1 TSMLCLLVFQL
12 FLPCMVCKG
21 DTMQCFMKDPFL
33 VPHEWYQPGGLIV
46 GEMVSLI
53 TYEFSSDVINCLC
66 CSIVTKFY
74 QHALALAF
82 AVDEIN
88 KDLRILPN
96 VSLGFHILDS
106 YTDARMT
113 YRTTLDLVFK
123 SQSFVPNYKCGT
135 QKHLVAAIGGLGFDT
150 AVNMA
155 GISGYYKIPQFADS
169 YSLRP
174 SEKETI
180 QIHSFY
186 HMAPYEDSQF
196 IGIIRLLQ
204 HFEWMWIGVVVD
216 CTNGGEHFVQVLEEL
231 LSQNEICSAFTKSIP
246 QLASLDDV
254 DKFSHL
260 LSELY
265 EIFTN
270 SKVSALIMYGE
281 SLTISWIRTAQFMH
295 DLRDNSTTSFRKVW
309 IVTAQIDF
317 ILKGFQHGWGLQLF
331 QGAISVTIPSKD
343 PPEFRDFL
351 QRVKPNWNQED
362 GFLKAFWEQ
371 AFDCS
376 FADLTSP
383 TTANELCTGEEKLE
397 NLPAPQF
404 EMDMTGHSYSIYN
417 AVHAVAH
424 ALHTMMSS
432 RSKGRD
438 LMQNKKLHSFLLS
451 ISFNNAAGEAV
462 SFSDKR
468 VLKGGFD
475 IMNLVTF
482 SNFSFKRVKVG
493 RLDPKSPEG
502 KELTLNGD
510 AIVWPRVIPI
520 SLCNERCR
528 PGYQKRRREGEKF
541 CCYDC
546 APCPE
551 GKISNQTALVLSIFL
566 KHNDTPL
573 VRANNRGLSYMLL
586 VSLLLCFLSPLLF
599 LRQPGQVT
607 CLLRQ
612 PAFAII
618 FSVAVSCVLA
628 KTALVSLAFRATKP
642 GSRLKNWVGKTLAH
656 CITLTCSSVQAG
668 LCAMWLAS
676 APPFPD
682 LDSDSVTEAIV
693 LQCNEGSVPLFFC
706 VLSYMGLLALASF
719 TVAFLARRLPDSFN
733 EAKFITFSMLVFCSV
748 WVSFVPTYLSTRG
761 KDTVAVE
768 IFSILSSA
776 AGLLGCIFAPK
787 CYIILLRPEMN
798 CRDQLMRKN

>member
-1 TSMLCLLVFQL
+1 MIIKTTQRILDMSCKILKKSILTSPIPNRCWNDTI
-12 FLPCMVCKG
+12 KG
-21 DTMQCFMKDPFL
+21 ST
-33 VPHEWYQPGGLIV
+33 
-46 GEMVSLI
+46 
-53 TYEFSSDVINCLC
+53 
-66 CSIVTKFY
+66 
-74 QHALALAF
+74 HALALAF

-155 GISGYYKIPQFADS
+155 GISGYYKIPQLTYGSIA
-169 YSLRP
+169 P
-174 SEKETI
+174 AEKETI

-371 AFDCS
+371 
-376 FADLTSP
+376 
-383 TTANELCTGEEKLE
+383 
-397 NLPAPQF
+397 F

-438 LMQNKKLHSFLLS
+438 LMQNKKADLQKLQPWQV
-451 ISFNNAAGEAV
+451 ISLQEMLFHANEQI
-462 SFSDKR
+462 STYSEYIHFP
-468 VLKGGFD
+468 L
-475 IMNLVTF
+475 
-482 SNFSFKRVKVG
+482 VKVG

-551 GKISNQTALVLSIFL
+551 GKISNQTDMNECFRCPEDQYPNKGRNSCIPRLIQFLSYEEPLGISLASAALSFVLITALVLSIFL

>member
-1 TSMLCLLVFQL
+1 
-12 FLPCMVCKG
+12 
-21 DTMQCFMKDPFL
+21 
-33 VPHEWYQPGGLIV
+33 
-46 GEMVSLI
+46 
-53 TYEFSSDVINCLC
+53 
-66 CSIVTKFY
+66 
-74 QHALALAF
+74 
-82 AVDEIN
+82 
-88 KDLRILPN
+88 
-96 VSLGFHILDS
+96 
-106 YTDARMT
+106 
-113 YRTTLDLVFK
+113 
-123 SQSFVPNYKCGT
+123 
-135 QKHLVAAIGGLGFDT
+135 
-150 AVNMA
+150 
-155 GISGYYKIPQFADS
+155 
-169 YSLRP
+169 
-174 SEKETI
+174 
-180 QIHSFY
+180 
-186 HMAPYEDSQF
+186 MAPYEDSQY

-204 HFEWMWIGVVVD
+204 HFGWMWIGVLVDGSNCGERFMKVV
-216 CTNGGEHFVQVLEEL
+216 EEL
-231 LSQNEICSAFTKSIP
+231 LSRNGICSAFTKSIS
-246 QLASLDDV
+246 QQAALDDA
-254 DKFSHL
+254 DKISHF
-260 LSELY
+260 LSEINW
-265 EIFTN
+265 IFRN

-281 SLTISWIRTAQFMH
+281 SLTISWIRTAQFVK
-295 DLRDNSTTSFRKVW
+295 DLRENTTTFFRKVW

-331 QGAISVTIPSKD
+331 QGAISFTIPSKD
-343 PPEFRDFL
+343 PPGFRDFL

-383 TTANELCTGEEKLE
+383 TTAHELCTGEEKLE
-397 NLPAPQF
+397 NLPSPQF

-424 ALHTMMSS
+424 ALHTMFFS

-438 LMQNKKLHSFLLS
+438 LMQEKKADLQELQPWQLHTFFHS

-468 VLKGGFD
+468 VLDGGFD

-482 SNFSFKRVKVG
+482 PNFSFKRVKVG

-502 KELTLNGD
+502 KELTINGD
-510 AIVWPRVIPI
+510 AIVWPSIFNQVIPV
-520 SLCNERCR
+520 SLCNERCH

-546 APCPE
+546 ILCPE
-551 GKISNQTALVLSIFL
+551 GKISNETDMNECFRCPEDQYPNKGRSGCFPRLIHFLSYEEPLGISLTSAALFFALITVLLLGIFL

-656 CITLTCSSVQAG
+656 CITLACSSVQAG

-682 LDSDSVTEAIV
+682 LDYDSVTEGIV

-719 TVAFLARRLPDSFN
+719 TVAFLARRLPDAFN
-733 EAKFITFSMLVFCSV
+733 EAKFITFSMLMFCSV

-761 KDTVAVE
+761 ENTVAVE

-798 CRDQLMRKN
+798 CRVQLMRKN

>member
-1 TSMLCLLVFQL
+1 
-12 FLPCMVCKG
+12 
-21 DTMQCFMKDPFL
+21 
-33 VPHEWYQPGGLIV
+33 
-46 GEMVSLI
+46 
-53 TYEFSSDVINCLC
+53 
-66 CSIVTKFY
+66 
-74 QHALALAF
+74 
-82 AVDEIN
+82 
-88 KDLRILPN
+88 
-96 VSLGFHILDS
+96 
-106 YTDARMT
+106 
-113 YRTTLDLVFK
+113 
-123 SQSFVPNYKCGT
+123 
-135 QKHLVAAIGGLGFDT
+135 
-150 AVNMA
+150 
-155 GISGYYKIPQFADS
+155 
-169 YSLRP
+169 
-174 SEKETI
+174 
-180 QIHSFY
+180 
-186 HMAPYEDSQF
+186 MAPYEDSQF

-438 LMQNKKLHSFLLS
+438 LMQNKKADLQKLQPWQLHSFLLS

-510 AIVWPRVIPI
+510 AIVWPRVFNQVIPI

-551 GKISNQTALVLSIFL
+551 GKISNQTDMNECFRCPEDQYPNKGRNSCIPRLIQFLSYEEPLGISLASAALSFVLITALVLSIFL